1 MPHSLDYIRQLIA
14 KCTWTF
20 AKTMPQWPH
29 EYIVRGKC
37 ALTDE
42 EFLYLVH
49 MQREHGIVMKWGPYN
64 FPYLIVDGYRYWTM
78 GSPYEETIILNRA
91 KGEETQPL

>member
-1 MPHSLDYIRQLIA
+1 
-14 KCTWTF
+14 
-20 AKTMPQWPH
+20 
-29 EYIVRGKC
+29 
-37 ALTDE
+37 
-42 EFLYLVH
+42 

-91 KGEETQPL
+91 KGEETKL